1 MKILSSTRSSARS
14 SALLIGTA
22 LLLSAC
28 GGTTSGRHGPVTAG
42 QLPAS
47 NAHRGG
53 ALPAPGVTT
62 GGGIAGELLGRDA
75 PALTRMFGAPRLDVQ
90 EGAAHKLQFS
100 GDRCVLDAYLYAP
113 RAGAAAV
120 VTHVD
125 ARALDGSDVDRA
137 ACITALQRR

>member
-1 MKILSSTRSSARS
+1 MKIMPSAHS
-14 SALLIGTA
+14 TA
-22 LLLSAC
+22 LFIGAALMLSAC
-28 GGTTSGRHGPVTAG
+28 GGSTTGRQGPVTAG
-42 QLPAS
+42 RLPAA

-53 ALPAPGVTT
+53 ALPAPAAVT
-62 GGGIAGELLGRDA
+62 GGGNAGELLGRDA
-75 PALTRMFGAPRLDVQ
+75 PTLTRMFGAPRLDVQ

-100 GDRCVLDAYLYAP
+100 GERCVLDAYLYAP